1 MSLPRGVREVV
12 VPADPGRR
20 GADVVV
26 TDPAGDHPLPTFV
39 ATDGSTRARI
49 RTHLDGEYAV
59 RIFGEPEPFAR
70 WQVHAERASTAPLV
84 RRTGRRLTDEA
95 GEPFL
100 WLADTWWFALC
111 DRVSEPELRA
121 LARLRADQGFSVVQV
136 VAGLFPE
143 VEAYE
148 DLGELGGRWPWTPGL
163 REIESRWWDDADR
176 RLTLIIEAGL
186 TPAVVGA
193 WSYYLLDLG
202 PERMRQ
208 HWHEVIA
215 RWAAFPVV
223 WCVAGE
229 AGLPHYRQ
237 LDKPGLDTAV
247 GKLSAGWRAITSA
260 VRALDGYR
268 NLRTVHPCPA
278 FGHFSS
284 TDAIGDAD
292 DLDLIWLQ
300 TGHAD
305 RSSVPDS
312 LATLERELAAEHGLP
327 VINSEVCYEGIAG
340 GSSATLQRFLF
351 FAHLLSGAAG
361 HTYGAQGL
369 WAFRRTEDRGPGIVW
384 GDSTWQEAAALP
396 GSAQLGR
403 CAAFL
408 RSLDWPALVPAPDAL
423 SVHASSEQR
432 LLPYAARIGSEL
444 IAYFPAVS
452 LLPADRGI
460 SRALRDVSVR
470 GLAPGR
476 WRVSY
481 WNPRHEDHPLGPAT
495 TGFEADIGDDG
506 VLALRHIGSPS
517 AVPSMEDWVVMVSP
531 A

>member
-1 MSLPRGVREVV
+1 MSLPRGIREVV
-12 VPADPGRR
+12 LPSNRAGR

-26 TDPAGDHPLPTFV
+26 VDPAGDHVLPTFV
-39 ATDGSTRARI
+39 ATDGSTRARV
-49 RTHLDGEYAV
+49 RTHLGGDYAV
-59 RIFGEPEPFAR
+59 RISGEPEPFTR
-70 WQVHAERASTAPLV
+70 WRVHAERPPTAPLLH
-84 RRTGRRLTDEA
+84 RNGRRLVDEA
-95 GEPFL
+95 GEPFF

-111 DRVSEPELRA
+111 DRVSETELRA
-121 LARLRADQGFSVVQV
+121 LARRRVDQGFSVVQV

-148 DLGELGGRWPWTPGL
+148 DLGELGGRWPWAPGL
-163 REIESRWWDDADR
+163 TEIESRWWDDADR
-176 RLTLIIEAGL
+176 RLTLIIETGL

-202 PERMRQ
+202 PERMRE
-208 HWHEVIA
+208 HWREVIA

-229 AGLPHYRQ
+229 AGLPHYPQ
-237 LDKPGLDTAV
+237 LDEPSLNTTVDE
-247 GKLSAGWRAITSA
+247 LSAGWRAITTEVA
-260 VRALDGYR
+260 ALDGYR

-278 FGHFSS
+278 FAHYSS

-312 LATLERELAAEHGLP
+312 IAALERELAAEHGLP

-351 FAHLLSGAAG
+351 FAHLLSGATG

-369 WAFRRTEDRGPGIVW
+369 WAFRRAEDRGPGIMW

-403 CAAFL
+403 CAALL
-408 RSLDWPALVPAPDAL
+408 RSLDWTALTPAPDAL
-423 SVHASSEQR
+423 SVHASPEQR
-432 LLPYAARIGSEL
+432 LLPYAARIGSDL

-460 SRALRDVSVR
+460 SQALRDVSFC
-470 GLAPGR
+470 GLTPGR

-481 WNPRHEDHPLGPAT
+481 WNPRREDEPLGPASA
-495 TGFEADIGDDG
+495 GFESDVADDG
-506 VLALRHIGSPS
+506 VLALRHVTRRS
-517 AVPSMEDWVVMVSP
+517 AVPSMEDWVVLVSP

>member
-1 MSLPRGVREVV
+1 MSPPRGVREVV

-20 GADVVV
+20 GSHVVR
-26 TDPAGDHPLPTFV
+26 TDPPGDHPLPTFV

-229 AGLPHYRQ
+229 AGLPHYRE
-237 LDKPGLDTAV
+237 LDEPGLDNAV
-247 GKLSAGWRAITSA
+247 GKLSAGW
-260 VRALDGYR
+260 
-268 NLRTVHPCPA
+268 
-278 FGHFSS
+278 
-284 TDAIGDAD
+284 
-292 DLDLIWLQ
+292 
-300 TGHAD
+300 
-305 RSSVPDS
+305 
-312 LATLERELAAEHGLP
+312 
-327 VINSEVCYEGIAG
+327 
-340 GSSATLQRFLF
+340 
-351 FAHLLSGAAG
+351 
-361 HTYGAQGL
+361 
-369 WAFRRTEDRGPGIVW
+369 
-384 GDSTWQEAAALP
+384 
-396 GSAQLGR
+396 
-403 CAAFL
+403 
-408 RSLDWPALVPAPDAL
+408 
-423 SVHASSEQR
+423 
-432 LLPYAARIGSEL
+432 
-444 IAYFPAVS
+444 
-452 LLPADRGI
+452 
-460 SRALRDVSVR
+460 
-470 GLAPGR
+470 
-476 WRVSY
+476 
-481 WNPRHEDHPLGPAT
+481 
-495 TGFEADIGDDG
+495 
-506 VLALRHIGSPS
+506 
-517 AVPSMEDWVVMVSP
+517 
-531 A
+531 